1 MIRKLE
7 ARLEKKESGGGGKR
21 VSGFVR
27 FKRVPS
33 QPLLTNPPP
42 NAPTWAIEVSVK
54 SPIGQYELH
63 NKRYIA

>member
-1 MIRKLE
+1 M
-7 ARLEKKESGGGGKR
+7 
-21 VSGFVR
+21 SGFVR

-63 NKRYIA
+63 NKR